1 MAITVGDIV
10 TVTGTPTRYR
20 VACVRHGR
28 ALITPLISG
37 PARIVPVSRL
47 ARAAV
52 DPITT

>member
-10 TVTGTPTRYR
+10 TVTGTPSRYR
-20 VACVRHGR
+20 VTRVRHGR

-37 PARIVPVSRL
+37 PARIVPLNRL
-47 ARAAV
+47 AQVAA